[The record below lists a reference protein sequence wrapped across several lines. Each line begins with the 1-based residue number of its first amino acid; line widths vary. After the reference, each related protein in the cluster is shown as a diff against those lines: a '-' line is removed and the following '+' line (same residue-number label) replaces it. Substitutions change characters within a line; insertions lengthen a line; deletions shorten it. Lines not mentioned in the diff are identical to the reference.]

1 MKEENKGGSVLDT
14 NERVKSSLFAFL
26 QSHLKELKEEEIDD
40 IVLAYVV
47 NILED
52 VASSTRDE
60 EGDAFDVTE
69 FCEMLTAYLPL
80 TESIPA
86 ELVTEWM
93 FQLAAEQ
100 RELDRA
106 KACKF
111 DFDLSSVIEETARRA
126 PARTPKT
133 SESSETILE
142 KKRSTR
148 YSENSDG
155 GSSDSSG
162 LDASDEF
169 QTKLNNLMEMFP
181 DSCTLEVS
189 HCLNLMAGDIE
200 EAVQLIIHRQEN
212 GQSLQPKK
220 ATSTI
225 VKPKVDE
232 KDLRNRIVH
241 QYGFVD
247 QEEDA
252 RYHRPTIK
260 RGDEKKMIRYRDGKI
275 VSTKGERFSQVTK
288 EESEEMKKSYVS

>member
-1 MKEENKGGSVLDT
+1 METIIDKN
-14 NERVKSSLFAFL
+14 KSSI
-26 QSHLKELKEEEIDD
+26 S
-40 IVLAYVV
+40 
-47 NILED
+47 
-52 VASSTRDE
+52 
-60 EGDAFDVTE
+60 
-69 FCEMLTAYLPL
+69 
-80 TESIPA
+80 
-86 ELVTEWM
+86 
-93 FQLAAEQ
+93 
-100 RELDRA
+100 
-106 KACKF
+106 ACKF

-162 LDASDEF
+162 LDAGDEF

-220 ATSTI
+220 
-225 VKPKVDE
+225 V
-232 KDLRNRIVH
+232 
-241 QYGFVD
+241 
-247 QEEDA
+247 
-252 RYHRPTIK
+252 
-260 RGDEKKMIRYRDGKI
+260 
-275 VSTKGERFSQVTK
+275 
-288 EESEEMKKSYVS
+288 